1 MIERWTE
8 FQGGPN
14 RVDRDGLRV
23 TLNSRGTLLL
33 NGRTYEAM
41 NTPSAVQLLFDE
53 NNSIIGLRAADPRL
67 HNAFPV
73 KQKDNQTNRL
83 VHASPFCKHWGIKV
97 KRTVLFNNVDMTNEG
112 VLKLE
117 LNKTTSI
124 GRGRW

>member
-8 FQGGPN
+8 FQGSPN

-23 TLNSRGTLLL
+23 TLNARGTLLL
-33 NGRTYEAM
+33 NSRTYEAM
-41 NTPSAVQLLFDE
+41 NAPSAVQLLFDE

-73 KQKDNQTNRL
+73 KQKDKQTNRL

-97 KRTVLFNNVDMTNEG
+97 KRTVMFNNVDMTNDG
-112 VLKLE
+112 ILKLE

>member
-8 FQGGPN
+8 FQGSPN

-33 NGRTYEAM
+33 NERAYEAM
-41 NTPSAVQLLFDE
+41 NTPSAVKLLFDE
-53 NNSIIGLRAADPRL
+53 NNSIIGLRAADPQL

-73 KQKDNQTNRL
+73 KQKDKQTNRL
-83 VHASPFCKHWGIKV
+83 IHASPFCKHHGIKV
-97 KRTVLFNNVDMTNEG
+97 SRTVLFNNVDMTNDG
-112 VLKLE
+112 ILKLE